1 MSDPLEQEYD
11 DFPPRRSRRARILL
25 LVVLGVIVAFFLV
38 TMFASLYTD
47 RLWYSSVGYSGVY
60 DTMLWTRVG
69 LFLGFGLLMGGAV
82 AANMV
87 IAYRARPFHRP
98 DSPEQTGLDRYRDA
112 VAPIRL
118 LLVVSTSSVIGLFGG
133 VAANGKWRIF
143 LLWANR
149 EPFHTSD
156 VYFHK
161 DVGFY
166 VFTLPWLHFLVG
178 FAIAVLVLAALSAVV
193 VHYLYGG
200 IRLQATTDRM
210 SGTATVQ
217 LSILIGLALLAKAVG
232 YWLDRYDLVTGSGK
246 LVTGMGYTDQHALL
260 PARNILVGVAL
271 ICAVLCFVT
280 VWRRNWLLPG
290 VGISLLIGTS
300 ILLGLIWPAF
310 VQNFQVDPS
319 QPNKEAPYITANIAA
334 TREAYDLGALQTE
347 TDPANATAASVQ
359 DLIDQTESVPV
370 VDPELISRTFEQ
382 SQQVASYYSVPPVL
396 DVDHYPIDGF
406 DRSLVLGVREL
417 DQTGI
422 PTSQQSWSNL
432 HTVYTHG
439 NGIIAAFGNQRPAND
454 SEESGQ
460 VQWAQ
465 GQDPHQ
471 NALVK
476 STGPF
481 ENKIYFGQDSPNY
494 SIVGRTSNSQAA
506 ELDLTANGTKTTT
519 TYAGGGGVAVGS
531 FFRKL
536 MYAVKFGD
544 TNFVLSSRIGPDSR
558 VLYYRDPLAR
568 VEKVAPWLSLDS
580 DVYPAVVDGHIEWI
594 VDGYTTTDHYPQAQR
609 DSFATMTTDSVSQP
623 SGVHTLPTDQIN
635 YMRNAV
641 KATVD
646 AYTGKVTL
654 YAWDDSD
661 PILRAWRSAF
671 PGTVEDKDQIP
682 PDLMS
687 HLRYPEEMF
696 KVQRYQYQKYHVT
709 DANDFYQANNQ
720 WQVSL
725 DPRPNIIDKFQ
736 APVRMFTTDPET
748 GQPVWSLT
756 SNFVPRGKANLVG
769 FVSADSDATSPDYGK
784 ILVEQP
790 HNQNVP
796 GPGQAF
802 SNLISDPRI
811 TRKTQRFKLGDA
823 TPQYGN
829 VIAVPLGSQVMY
841 VVPVYATRAVSDT
854 ASSLTLR
861 YVMVQYGSQVGIGD
875 TLVHAITDM
884 AGGSPPP
891 VHHPGGGQHHP
902 GKGSQAKARALLQK
916 AERDFAAADR
926 ALQHGHGA
934 LWVKLNHQAR
944 AEVAHAL
951 NLLGRS

>member
-1 MSDPLEQEYD
+1 MSDSLEQEYD

-25 LVVLGVIVAFFLV
+25 FVVVGVIAAFFLI
-38 TMFASLYTD
+38 TLFASLYTD

-82 AANMV
+82 AASMV
-87 IAYRARPFHRP
+87 IAYRSRPFHRP

-118 LLVVSTSSVIGLFGG
+118 LLVVSTASVIGLFGG

-149 EPFHTSD
+149 EPFHSSD
-156 VYFHK
+156 AYFHK

-193 VHYLYGG
+193 VQYLYGG

-210 SGTATVQ
+210 SATATIQ
-217 LSILIGLALLAKAVG
+217 LSVLIGLALLAKAFG
-232 YWLDRYDLVTGSGK
+232 YWLDRYDLVTGNGK

-260 PARNILVGVAL
+260 PARSILVGVAL
-271 ICAVLCFVT
+271 ICAVLFFVT
-280 VWRRNWLLPG
+280 AWRRNWLLPG
-290 VGISLLIGTS
+290 VGISLLVGTS

-310 VQNFQVDPS
+310 VQHFQVDPS
-319 QPNKEAPYITANIAA
+319 QPNKEAPYIAANIAA
-334 TREAYDLGALQTE
+334 TRTAYDLGQMQTE
-347 TDPANATAASVQ
+347 TAPSKATAASVQ
-359 DLIDQTESVPV
+359 DLIDQTTTVPV
-370 VDPELISRTFEQ
+370 VDPELISSAFEQ
-382 SQQVASYYSVPPVL
+382 TQQVASYYSVPPVL
-396 DVDHYPIDGF
+396 DVDHYPIDGL

-417 DQTGI
+417 DQSGI
-422 PTSQQSWSNL
+422 PPSQQSWSNL

-439 NGIIAAFGNQRPAND
+439 NGIIAAYSNQRPAND
-454 SEESGQ
+454 GVESGQ
-460 VQWAQ
+460 VEWAQ
-465 GQDPHQ
+465 GQDPGQ
-471 NALVK
+471 RSLQR

-481 ENKIYFGQDSPNY
+481 ENKIYFGEGSPSY
-494 SIVGRTSNSQAA
+494 SIVGRTSGSKAA

-536 MYAVKFGD
+536 MYGVKFGD
-544 TNFVLSSRIGPDSR
+544 SNFLLSSRIGPDSQ
-558 VLYYRDPLAR
+558 VLYYRNPATR
-568 VEKVAPWLSLDS
+568 VEKVAPWLTLDS
-580 DVYPAVVDGHIEWI
+580 DVYPAVVDGHILWI
-594 VDGYTTTDHYPQAQR
+594 VDGYTTTDQYPQAQR
-609 DSFATMTTDSVSQP
+609 DSFATMTADSVSQP
-623 SGVHTLPTDQIN
+623 EGVHTLPTDQIN

-654 YAWDDSD
+654 YAWDESD
-661 PILRAWRSAF
+661 PILQAWRSAF
-671 PGTVEDKDQIP
+671 PGTVEAKDQIP
-682 PDLMS
+682 PDLMA

-709 DANDFYQANNQ
+709 DPNDFYQASNQ

-725 DPRPNIIDKFQ
+725 DPRPNVTDKFQ
-736 APVRMFTTDPET
+736 TPVRMFTTDPKT
-748 GQPVWSLT
+748 GRQTWSLT
-756 SNFVPRGKANLVG
+756 SNFVPRGKSNLVG
-769 FVSADSDATSPDYGK
+769 FVAADSDATSSDYGR

-790 HNQNVP
+790 HNENVP

-802 SNLISDPRI
+802 NNLISDPRI
-811 TRKTQRFKLGDA
+811 SRKTQRFKLGDA

-841 VVPVYATRAVSDT
+841 VVPVYATRLVSDS
-854 ASSLTLR
+854 ASSLALR
-861 YVMVQYGSQVGIGD
+861 YVMVAYGTQVGIGD

-884 AGGSPPP
+884 AGAAPPP
-891 VHHPGGGQHHP
+891 THHPGGGQHNAHQ
-902 GKGSQAKARALLQK
+902 GDQAKARALLQK
-916 AERDFAAADR
+916 AERDFDAADQ
-926 ALQHGHGA
+926 ALQKGHGA
-934 LWVKLNHQAR
+934 QWVKLNHQAR
-944 AEVAHAL
+944 AEVAKAL
-951 NLLGRS
+951 NLLG